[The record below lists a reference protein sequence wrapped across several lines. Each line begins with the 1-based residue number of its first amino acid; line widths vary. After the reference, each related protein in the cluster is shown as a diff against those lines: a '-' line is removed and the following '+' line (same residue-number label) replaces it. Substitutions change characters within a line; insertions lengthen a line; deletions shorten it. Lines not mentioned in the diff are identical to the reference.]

1 MNKKCDVL
9 HCVIFLFLQKLS
21 QKVETQC
28 VEKRSTAH
36 DLVACRSTFSSNQS
50 VNNQLYLTLLIL
62 LTEQFWPTLLYNKV
76 EVWTLKKEMI
86 SVLQWPIYPLCCK
99 LTGQGSFRFN
109 LGVNLLRLAVVLN
122 VFHLRV
128 IILAVE

>member
-1 MNKKCDVL
+1 M
-9 HCVIFLFLQKLS
+9 
-21 QKVETQC
+21 
-28 VEKRSTAH
+28 EKRSTAH
-36 DLVACRSTFSSNQS
+36 DLVAGRSTFSSNQS
-50 VNNQLYLTLLIL
+50 VINQLYLTLLIL

-86 SVLQWPIYPLCCK
+86 SVLQWPIYPLCCQ
-99 LTGQGSFRFN
+99 LTGQGSFSFN